1 MMSAR
6 RRQLGARA
14 CSLSRT
20 SDLRDDTDLE
30 PETAAA
36 AEAPTATRA
45 SGGDASAMPTADAAA
60 RVQPSTAA
68 IARCD

>member
-1 MMSAR
+1 MHAGGSSA
-6 RRQLGARA
+6 LVRA
-14 CSLSRT
+14 LLSRT

-36 AEAPTATRA
+36 VEAPTATRA

-60 RVQPSTAA
+60 ARVQPSAA
-68 IARCD
+68 DIARCD